1 MVSFSGIEIEP
12 DEIVE
17 LLKREVRLRESCQK
31 LIYQRIVA
39 AAVEERAI
47 RVDPEEIQAEADQFR
62 HQHRLETA
70 AATYTWLTQECITP
84 EEWEAGIRDRL
95 LSQKLAKHLFGAEVE
110 TYFVQHRVEFE
121 QVSLYKIVVPYE
133 PLSHELFYQID
144 EDEISFY
151 EAAHLYDVD
160 EQRRLQCGY
169 TGKLHRWDLKSDM
182 AVSVFAAQ
190 PGEVLGP
197 FQSEQGYELLML
209 ESFIP
214 AELTP
219 EIYQEILDQMFQEW
233 LLSELNYLIHH
244 NASPSNLINH
254 NNS

>member
-1 MVSFSGIEIEP
+1 MVSFSGIEIES

-17 LLKREVRLRESCQK
+17 LLKREVRLREFCQK

-39 AAVEERAI
+39 ATVEERA
-47 RVDPEEIQAEADQFR
+47 VTVNSEEIQAEADQFR

-70 AATYTWLTQECITP
+70 AATYTWLARECITP

-95 LSQKLAKHLFGAEVE
+95 LSQKLSKHLFGADVE
-110 TYFVQHRVEFE
+110 TYFVQHRIEFE
-121 QVSLYKIVVPYE
+121 QVSLYRIVVPYE
-133 PLSHELFYQID
+133 SLAYELFYQIN

-169 TGKLHRWDLKSDM
+169 IGKLHRWDLKSDV
-182 AVSVFAAQ
+182 AASVFAAQ
-190 PGEVLGP
+190 SGDVIGP

-219 EIYQEILDQMFQEW
+219 NLYQEMLDQLFQEW
-233 LLSELNYLIHH
+233 LLNELNYLIHR
-244 NASPSNLINH
+244 NSSPTSSVNLNH
-254 NNS
+254 P